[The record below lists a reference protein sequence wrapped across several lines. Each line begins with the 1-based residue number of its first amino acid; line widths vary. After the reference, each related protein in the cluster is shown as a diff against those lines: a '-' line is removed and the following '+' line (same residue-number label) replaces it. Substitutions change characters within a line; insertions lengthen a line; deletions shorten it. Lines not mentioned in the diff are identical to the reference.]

1 MKRHM
6 KAMHQNWGELANDC
20 VQVALVC
27 GTIGIALK
35 FVTFFNHWVYFPT
48 FPNVIDSAFLITSI
62 LYLAAA
68 ARRRNNKMK
77 QFYKNYRAES
87 IHFQA
92 NLPLPEEEEK
102 VTAQ

>member
-1 MKRHM
+1 MKHAM

-35 FVTFFNHWVYFPT
+35 FITFFNHWVYFPT
-48 FPNVIDSAFLITSI
+48 FPNVIDSAFLITAI
-62 LYLAAA
+62 LYLAFA
-68 ARRRNNKMK
+68 ARRRTRKMN
-77 QFYKNYRAES
+77 QFYQTYRAS
-87 IHFQA
+87 NIHFQA
-92 NLPLPEEEEK
+92 NLPLPEEEQE